1 MTRILP
7 PRAVKPLAKLL
18 MAIYGPEGSGKT
30 LLSLKCAHRLAA
42 PVGAEIVLID
52 ADDGRAEF
60 YPEFAF
66 RPEPFRDA
74 FSTRRLIEVID
85 GYTEMV
91 RDDPGSIVLLIDS
104 LTAFWEG
111 PGGLKELNDTVHAQD
126 FKGNTWSAWSVTGPQ
141 EVDPLYAAMRR
152 FTRYGHMIICL
163 EQRPDY
169 EGNKQIGVMPKFREG
184 FGHRMDFVIRA
195 ERFFHQET
203 TVNDK
208 KPVDAATSAHRAIIE
223 KVSIARTK
231 PNADGTVDNE
241 YPVKTGTV
249 VPDPD
254 GGIAARLLEYLNE
267 GAGNYEEVTAEYLEQ
282 IKGAD
287 RAGLLK
293 AYNYAKNVVWPEEYR
308 QALMDAI
315 VALGSKFA
323 EPASA
328 DAAPAPAA
336 SAVTQALVER
346 YEWSALDMNSPVEEW
361 VEAAEKLN
369 DYCESGI
376 ELDAFLA
383 RADHFQRADNVR
395 DLIENRKAEL
405 QHQQDDEEIADRHG
419 VSGGDIF

>member
-1 MTRILP
+1 MRILP
-7 PRAVKPLAKLL
+7 PRAVKPLSNLL

-42 PVGAEIVLID
+42 PLGAEIVLID

-66 RPEPFRDA
+66 RPEPFRDV

-91 RDDPGSIVLLIDS
+91 REEPGSIVLLIDS

-111 PGGLKELNDTVHAQD
+111 PGGLKEINDTVNAQD

-195 ERFFHQET
+195 ERYFHQET

-254 GGIAARLLEYLNE
+254 GGMAARLLEYLNE
-267 GAGNYEEVTAEYLEQ
+267 GAGNYEEVMAEYLQQ
-282 IKGAD
+282 IEDANRD
-287 RAGLLK
+287 ELLK
-293 AYNYAKNVVWPEEYR
+293 AYNYAKRVVWPEEHR

-315 VALGSKFA
+315 VAMGSKFQ
-323 EPASA
+323 SA
-328 DAAPAPAA
+328 ADEMPAAPAAPI
-336 SAVTQALVER
+336 EH
-346 YEWSALDMNSPVEEW
+346 YEWSSLNMNHPVEDW
-361 VEAAEKLN
+361 MKIAEMLN
-369 DYCESGI
+369 EHCESDI

-383 RADHFQRADNVR
+383 WATQCQRADNVR
-395 DLIENRKAEL
+395 GLIGNRKQEL
-405 QHQQDDEEIADRHG
+405 EREREMEHRKDALGLNDQNIY
-419 VSGGDIF
+419 